1 MPRSQPNASPLYN
14 QSHNSQIT
22 DYQKKGKGYWG
33 CGLEYITHGI
43 IFSEIKYATANI
55 QKVMSGCT
63 SYNSQTACGLA
74 ETSVKRVLSKSPWNT
89 EVGLCVSV
97 GVKDGTNTDRG
108 YSKLHSKADRVR
120 VKSMEEV
127 TIEGTKYY
135 ALNLDTDKVFDT
147 DTDTIVSSMPC
158 WSGETDGIV
167 GHHDGS
173 LVNNGKHTSRI
184 HGREYNN
191 GQYFIPANC
200 GLYAKDHKWHVYYAP
215 KGMSHNSGLNGYS
228 DGGMINIDSDGW
240 VGDYRLN
247 HSTALAFPYLK
258 GGGDAVGLG
267 DYIYIGNVS
276 SASDGTTREMLVGG
290 ALWDGSY
297 AGLLFVGCW
306 LGLGYVRWY
315 FASRD

>member
-1 MPRSQPNASPLYN
+1 M
-14 QSHNSQIT
+14 
-22 DYQKKGKGYWG
+22 
-33 CGLEYITHGI
+33 
-43 IFSEIKYATANI
+43 
-55 QKVMSGCT
+55 
-63 SYNSQTACGLA
+63 
-74 ETSVKRVLSKSPWNT
+74 
-89 EVGLCVSV
+89 
-97 GVKDGTNTDRG
+97 
-108 YSKLHSKADRVR
+108 
-120 VKSMEEV
+120 
-127 TIEGTKYY
+127 
-135 ALNLDTDKVFDT
+135 
-147 DTDTIVSSMPC
+147 
-158 WSGETDGIV
+158 
-167 GHHDGS
+167 
-173 LVNNGKHTSRI
+173 
-184 HGREYNN
+184 
-191 GQYFIPANC
+191 
-200 GLYAKDHKWHVYYAP
+200 YYAP